1 MPIVYR
7 SGKYPTYSKRIAT
20 IAGVA
25 RSEGVALP
33 NHSQLNFGH
42 DQRGIADRHRFMV
55 RMADECT
62 DKVIPSIWAK
72 VQTIISDAALARPIQ
87 ANAIRRLKELQ
98 IGIPLDAAISFS
110 AVRHSR

>member
-33 NHSQLNFGH
+33 NHSQLNFGQ
-42 DQRGIADRHRFMV
+42 DQRGTDDRHRFMV

-98 IGIPLDAAISFS
+98 IGMPLDAAISFS